1 MNRRECR
8 VSQGGR
14 AMTGSGLAINGRD
27 LLSEARDHQREV
39 NVWER
44 KIGGRSYGAPSL
56 GPG

>member
-1 MNRRECR
+1 
-8 VSQGGR
+8 
-14 AMTGSGLAINGRD
+14 MTGSGLAINGRD